1 MIAASSRSVNSP
13 QLMLCTGGSNIQNR
27 KTYVDPDQRDG
38 AGHQAGE
45 AEARGSAG
53 TPRPGREPARR
64 RRGRRCWL
72 IRFIA
77 ISPPRPSAKAGSTG
91 QSRLVSG
98 PSAVVW

>member
-27 KTYVDPDQRDG
+27 KTYVAPTRAIAPGTRQARQSARVRRDS
-38 AGHQAGE
+38 ATGE
-45 AEARGSAG
+45 DRS
-53 TPRPGREPARR
+53 TSPARPA
-64 RRGRRCWL
+64 L
-72 IRFIA
+72 LVIRFIA
-77 ISPPRPSAKAGSTG
+77 IRPPRPSAKAGSTG

>member
-27 KTYVDPDQRDG
+27 KTYVAPASAITPGTRQARQSARVRRDS
-38 AGHQAGE
+38 ATGE
-45 AEARGSAG
+45 DRS
-53 TPRPGREPARR
+53 TSPARPA
-64 RRGRRCWL
+64 L
-72 IRFIA
+72 LVIRFIA
-77 ISPPRPSAKAGSTG
+77 ISPPRPSANAGSTG